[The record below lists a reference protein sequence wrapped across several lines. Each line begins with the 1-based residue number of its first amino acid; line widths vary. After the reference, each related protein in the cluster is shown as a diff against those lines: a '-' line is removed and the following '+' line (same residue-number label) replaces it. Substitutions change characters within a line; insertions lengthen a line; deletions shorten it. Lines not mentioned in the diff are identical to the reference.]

1 MNYIIAE
8 KSEMEVLIF
17 QAPCFT
23 NEPKLFWQLHT
34 GSSLS
39 RPPVS
44 TMQLPAVFFADQPK
58 RKQRAKVSRDGLFS
72 CGRPMGLQK
81 TKKLSVRNKDA
92 TLAWNYQPF
101 PRKKVWVFSWR
112 LQILLKLRTPW
123 QIYWNLIKSALELSS
138 NSQSLLLMVIFT
150 AQLHYYDAIWTL

>member
-44 TMQLPAVFFADQPK
+44 TMQLPAVFFMDQPK

-72 CGRPMGLQK
+72 CDRPMGLQK

-92 TLAWNYQPF
+92 TLAWSYRPF
-101 PRKKVWVFSWR
+101 RRKKNECFIWALLSVSLMITDTFKVTYAVANLLESIN
-112 LQILLKLRTPW
+112 QICTRV
-123 QIYWNLIKSALELSS
+123 S
-138 NSQSLLLMVIFT
+138 NSESLILTVIFT
-150 AQLHYYDAIWTL
+150 AQLHY